1 MNLNTAFTLETPAEG
16 DYVIYN
22 LSSITSVKTLQVL
35 QGSVSNAKVSVQ
47 TYDGEWLEGG
57 TLDAENKAFDI
68 NNRIKAVRLDFN
80 VGEAAAIQEVIVRQ
94 TDELIKDTIMPPV
107 VPDLFDT
114 TLLEAALTKAD
125 SLDITNFR
133 TGWADLVNAIRD
145 GEAALESH
153 ESQEEI
159 DEAANMLNAALLGLR
174 LDPETVALPE

>member
-1 MNLNTAFTLETPAEG
+1 
-16 DYVIYN
+16 
-22 LSSITSVKTLQVL
+22 
-35 QGSVSNAKVSVQ
+35 
-47 TYDGEWLEGG
+47 
-57 TLDAENKAFDI
+57 
-68 NNRIKAVRLDFN
+68 
-80 VGEAAAIQEVIVRQ
+80 
-94 TDELIKDTIMPPV
+94 MPPV